1 MITVSV
7 TGSFNKT
14 NKYLD
19 KLKNISNIP
28 NFDKYGKMGVEALSL
43 ATPRKTGVT
52 AASWSYKITQN
63 KDSVVIEWRNS
74 NTTDTGIP
82 IVVLLQYGHGTANGG
97 YVQGIDFINPA
108 LKPVFEEI
116 LKDAW
121 EEVKYL

>member
-19 KLKNISNIP
+19 KLKNINSLP

-43 ATPRKTGVT
+43 ATPRRTGVT

-74 NTTDTGIP
+74 NTTDSGIP

>member
-19 KLKNISNIP
+19 KLKNINSLP

-43 ATPRKTGVT
+43 ATPRRTGVT

>member
-19 KLKNISNIP
+19 KLKNINNIP

-43 ATPRKTGVT
+43 ATPRRTGVT